1 VNDGREDPRGLA
13 LGAAAFGLWG
23 LFPLYWPLL
32 EPADATEILAHRIIW
47 SLIVTGVMLVVARRT
62 GALRAM
68 WHDRRVRVV
77 MTAAGVTI
85 GCNWFTYIWGVN
97 NGHVVETSLGY
108 YINPLVTV
116 LMGVVFLGERLRR
129 WQWTALSIAFVAVV
143 VLTLEL
149 GRPPWI
155 SLVLAFSFG
164 TYGLLKKQ
172 AHVGPIEGLT
182 YEGLV
187 LGPVALAYLVWLTAV
202 GQASSWS
209 HGIDH
214 VALLATAGLVTAAPL
229 LCFAGAANRIS
240 LTSLGLLQ
248 YIAPTLQFLLGVVVF
263 DEPMSTVRWIGFALV
278 WFALLIFTVES
289 VLASRRR
296 TRIETRGP
304 AVEAGVVLDQDCLD
318 ERPGIPTRTRS
329 AQPHPVA
336 EPVGSV
342 HEDR

>member
-32 EPADATEILAHRIIW
+32 EPAEATEILAHRVLW
-47 SLIVTGVMLVVARRT
+47 SLIVTAVMLLVTRRT
-62 GALRAM
+62 RALRAI
-68 WHDRRVRVV
+68 WHDRRVRIAL
-77 MTAAGVTI
+77 TAAGVTI
-85 GCNWFTYIWGVN
+85 GFNWFTYIWGVN

-116 LMGVVFLGERLRR
+116 MMGMVFLGERLRR
-129 WQWTALSIAFVAVV
+129 WQWVALSIAFVAVL
-143 VLTLEL
+143 VLTYDL

-164 TYGLLKKQ
+164 TYGLLKKK

-187 LGPVALAYLVWLTAV
+187 LGPVALVYLVWLTV
-202 GQASSWS
+202 MGQASTWS
-209 HGIDH
+209 HGADH
-214 VALLATAGLVTAAPL
+214 VALLATTGLVTAVPL

-263 DEPMSTVRWIGFALV
+263 DEPMPPLRWVGFALV
-278 WFALLIFTVES
+278 WCALSIFTVES
-289 VLASRRR
+289 VITSRRR
-296 TRIETRGP
+296 TRPEFHGP
-304 AVEAGVVLDQDCLD
+304 AVEGGVVLDQDCLD
-318 ERPGIPTRTRS
+318 ERAEVAVQVS
-329 AQPHPVA
+329 AQPHPDA
-336 EPVGSV
+336 EPAGSV
-342 HEDR
+342 HQHR